1 MQQLGWACSGIGMKL
16 AWQRVALQDIAQS
29 IAGHRAE
36 YLGAS
41 RCIARDIVGAIADHR
56 EAS

>member
-1 MQQLGWACSGIGMKL
+1 MKI
-16 AWQRVALQDIAQS
+16 AWQRVALQGIAQS

-56 EAS
+56 VAS